1 MTETTSDSQRVALVT
16 GASRGIGR
24 AIALALAD
32 QGYFVIGTATS
43 EGGAQAI
50 GQALSDGSLAGKGER
65 LNVTEPGACEA
76 LIADIVKAHGRL
88 DVLVNN
94 AGITRDNLA
103 LRMKDDE
110 WQDVIDTNLTAA
122 FRLDRAALKPMLK
135 ARWGR
140 IIHITSVVGTSGNP
154 GQMNYAASKA
164 GLGGLSRSLAREVGS
179 RGITVNCIAPGFI
192 QTDMTDALSE
202 DQVKALVDQIPLQR
216 LGTASDIAA
225 SVVFLCSEGA
235 SYITGT
241 TLHVNGGMVMS

>member
-1 MTETTSDSQRVALVT
+1 MTETTPDSQRVALVT

-50 GQALSDGSLAGKGER
+50 GQALSDGALEGKGAR

-103 LRMKDDE
+103 LRMKDEE

-202 DQVKALVDQIPLQR
+202 DQVKALVEQIPLQR

-235 SYITGT
+235 SYITGS